1 MLKVE
6 HVYICKIVNIL
17 YTNKATNKFID
28 MDEEGIAEYKF
39 ITYFC

>member
-1 MLKVE
+1 MFIFVKLLIYCIPIKQ
-6 HVYICKIVNIL
+6 HL
-17 YTNKATNKFID
+17 TTNKFID